1 MAVLLYTPL
10 ICNNA
15 LLVPILAAYA
25 GVVTRCIII
34 MVAYFFS
41 VYPLLK
47 KEKIVKFPNIL
58 RQLSHSIHVQ
68 VQVSIFKLVSFTL
81 PLMLSLGFQRINRPI
96 VNLLVAHL
104 ATSKQNATK
113 VNHAHL
119 KNINFQFRVVFIGYS
134 SADSSHSS
142 WSPAL
147 WMAQ

>member
-1 MAVLLYTPL
+1 MSSVSQPWLDPGLVRVMCALPGLFRPFFTIAGTRDTLWHLICPPL

-68 VQVSIFKLVSFTL
+68 VQV
-81 PLMLSLGFQRINRPI
+81 PC
-96 VNLLVAHL
+96 AC
-104 ATSKQNATK
+104 
-113 VNHAHL
+113 
-119 KNINFQFRVVFIGYS
+119 
-134 SADSSHSS
+134 
-142 WSPAL
+142 WL
-147 WMAQ
+147 WH